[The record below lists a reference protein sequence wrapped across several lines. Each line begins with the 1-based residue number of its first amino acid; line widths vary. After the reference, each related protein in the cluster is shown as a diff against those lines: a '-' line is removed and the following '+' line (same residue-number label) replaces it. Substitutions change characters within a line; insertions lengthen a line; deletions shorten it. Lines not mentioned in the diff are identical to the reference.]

1 MFVYVAWSPVQH
13 VAPRFSVKKMSQ
25 KKSSNNNK
33 NKEKDKKIR
42 NQNGLISQ
50 VQVLTLFNFTSPTTW
65 CTNEIRRLELAQ
77 KNNFNQNLFVFPLTS
92 QE

>member
-42 NQNGLISQ
+42 NQK
-50 VQVLTLFNFTSPTTW
+50 VLTLFNFTSPATW

>member
-1 MFVYVAWSPVQH
+1 MFVHVAWSPVQH
-13 VAPRFSVKKMSQ
+13 VAPWFSVRKNITKEKQQQQQKETDKKM
-25 KKSSNNNK
+25 
-33 NKEKDKKIR
+33 R

-50 VQVLTLFNFTSPTTW
+50 VQVLTLFNFTSPATW
-65 CTNEIRRLELAQ
+65 CTNELRRLELAR